1 MNCESKKYRRIVVKI
16 GSNVLT
22 REDGRPDT
30 TRISALVDQLA
41 RLHRAGTE
49 FILVSSGA
57 VASGRS
63 LLETRVGRIDTV
75 SARQLFSAVGQVK
88 LLNRYYDLFNE
99 YGIACGQVL
108 TTKESLSTRRQYLN
122 QRNCMEAMLAAGVVP
137 IVNENDTISVTELMF
152 TDNDELSGLVA
163 AMMGA
168 EALVILSNIDGI
180 YDGSPSDP
188 ASQVIRRVA
197 PGRDLS
203 QYIDTARSSR
213 GRGGMTTKSRISSR
227 GGRGHRGRDRQR
239 PPRQYPDGSDPHG
252 PRRRMHA
259 FRSGSPT
266 GFGGQEVDRQ
276 QRRLRQGRPA
286 PRRRGRRGRL
296 AEQGREHPR
305 RGRHGRRR
313 GFRAR
318 RHRTHPLARRRPAG
332 RGPHLVRQRDGP
344 PQPRPQRSQTADSL
358 RLPISGI
365 KMEYDTIF
373 VAARRAGNELA
384 LVDAGRLSRT
394 VAKAAALLRENAG
407 KVLAANALDLEAMD
421 ADSPMRDRLRLTAER
436 IASIAADMESVAGL
450 PSPQGETIAE
460 WTRPNGMTLRK
471 VRVPFGVVGM
481 ICEARPNVTADIFSL
496 SMKTGNA
503 CVLKGGSDA
512 RRSNEA
518 IAALLREAL
527 RSEGIDPAAFT
538 LLPAGH
544 EAAGALLNAVGYVD
558 VVIPRGGAGLIR
570 FVRENARIPVIETG
584 AGIVH
589 TYFDLDGDLT
599 KGRAVVCNAKTR
611 RVSVC
616 NALDC
621 LIVHRERLR
630 DLAELCDPMAAER
643 VTVYADA
650 EAYAALEGRYPAC
663 LLRPAAEEHFG
674 TEFLDYKLAVR
685 TVGSLD
691 EALAH
696 IARYSSR
703 HSEAIVTEN
712 AGTAREFTRRVDA
725 ACVYVNVSTAF
736 TDGGQFGFGAEVGI
750 STQKLHARGPMGLPE
765 LTTYKY
771 VISGNGQ
778 TREP

>member
-1 MNCESKKYRRIVVKI
+1 M
-16 GSNVLT
+16 
-22 REDGRPDT
+22 
-30 TRISALVDQLA
+30 
-41 RLHRAGTE
+41 
-49 FILVSSGA
+49 SS
-57 VASGRS
+57 
-63 LLETRVGRIDTV
+63 
-75 SARQLFSAVGQVK
+75 
-88 LLNRYYDLFNE
+88 
-99 YGIACGQVL
+99 
-108 TTKESLSTRRQYLN
+108 
-122 QRNCMEAMLAAGVVP
+122 
-137 IVNENDTISVTELMF
+137 SV
-152 TDNDELSGLVA
+152 
-163 AMMGA
+163 
-168 EALVILSNIDGI
+168 
-180 YDGSPSDP
+180 
-188 ASQVIRRVA
+188 
-197 PGRDLS
+197 
-203 QYIDTARSSR
+203 ARSNTPHSR
-213 GRGGMTTKSRISSR
+213 QI
-227 GGRGHRGRDRQR
+227 
-239 PPRQYPDGSDPHG
+239 Y
-252 PRRRMHA
+252 
-259 FRSGSPT
+259 
-266 GFGGQEVDRQ
+266 
-276 QRRLRQGRPA
+276 
-286 PRRRGRRGRL
+286 
-296 AEQGREHPR
+296 
-305 RGRHGRRR
+305 
-313 GFRAR
+313 
-318 RHRTHPLARRRPAG
+318 
-332 RGPHLVRQRDGP
+332 
-344 PQPRPQRSQTADSL
+344 SL
-358 RLPISGI
+358 RKASIGF
-365 KMEYDTIF
+365 KF
-373 VAARRAGNELA
+373 AARRAGNELA

-512 RRSNEA
+512 RHSNEA
-518 IAALLREAL
+518 IAALLHEAL
-527 RSEGIDPAAFT
+527 RSEGIDEHAFT
-538 LLPAGH
+538 LLPSDHASV
-544 EAAGALLNAVGYVD
+544 GALLNAVGYVD

-696 IARYSSR
+696 IARYGSNHTEIICTNDHGHAMR
-703 HSEAIVTEN
+703 FLREADASMVAVN
-712 AGTAREFTRRVDA
+712 ASTRF
-725 ACVYVNVSTAF
+725 N
-736 TDGGQFGFGAEVGI
+736 DGGQLGLGAEIGI
-750 STQKLHARGPMGLPE
+750 STSKLHAYGPMGVQE
-765 LTTYKY
+765 LTTTKF
-771 VISGNGQ
+771 VVFGQ
-778 TREP
+778 GQVRQ